1 MRYDEMESGGTV
13 HAACGAHVAMDAAEI
28 RVMRGK
34 GGGDAGSAASAMRV
48 CRAVSDVAMGLH
60 MVLQF
65 TDAWGVDGS
74 KGEWRAGPR
83 G

>member
-28 RVMRGK
+28 RVMRVMRGK

-48 CRAVSDVAMGLH
+48 CRAV
-60 MVLQF
+60 
-65 TDAWGVDGS
+65 
-74 KGEWRAGPR
+74 RAGSMH
-83 G
+83 GLELAVLICH